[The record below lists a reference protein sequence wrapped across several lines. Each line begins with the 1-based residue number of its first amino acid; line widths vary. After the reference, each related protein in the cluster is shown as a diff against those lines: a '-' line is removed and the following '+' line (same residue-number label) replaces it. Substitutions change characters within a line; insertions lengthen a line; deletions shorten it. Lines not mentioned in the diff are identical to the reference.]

1 MNLRELP
8 LPNMKSIKMKKAEIE
23 TSKTYT
29 YKEDD
34 IEAVSDYIL
43 NLNTSFTLLFLC
55 LLV

>member
-8 LPNMKSIKMKKAEIE
+8 LPNMKSIKTKKAEIE

-34 IEAVSDYIL
+34 IEAVSDIL
-43 NLNTSFTLLFLC
+43 FFFFN
-55 LLV
+55 

>member
-34 IEAVSDYIL
+34 IEAVSDTTFDDL
-43 NLNTSFTLLFLC
+43 KDS
-55 LLV
+55 